1 MSPQVFALS
10 LLHHIFLLVIRLFLI
25 LLSAVYSVFP
35 HSGKTLCLR
44 GPGASRPLGQR
55 SRRGRQATT
64 RCPRD
69 ERHAGLGSCA
79 GEDGGEDDDNYAKD
93 GDNESD
99 TKDNSDKRVIL
110 MMMII
115 VMKTET
121 MILLI
126 TIKI

>member
-1 MSPQVFALS
+1 M
-10 LLHHIFLLVIRLFLI
+10 
-25 LLSAVYSVFP
+25 SAVYSVFP

-55 SRRGRQATT
+55 SRRGRQATS
-64 RCPRD
+64 CPRD

-126 TIKI
+126 TIMI